1 MQEANGKAG
10 LQSASGKKQASA
22 NTETKHQTAAG
33 AVRWQ
38 AGGPPERHA
47 RACLMMAQGRLCPFL
62 ADYECCF
69 SKNYERNF
77 M

>member
-1 MQEANGKAG
+1 MREASGEGG
-10 LQSASGKKQASA
+10 LQSALGKKQASA

-47 RACLMMAQGRLCPFL
+47 RACLMMAQGRHNLPFL
-62 ADYECCF
+62 ADYECC
-69 SKNYERNF
+69 SSGHY
-77 M
+77 